1 MRATLI
7 IRGRFPS
14 LNEYIDAERGIRYK
28 AAAMKR
34 EYTDRVSEAAIA
46 QDMPTFKQPVFVVID
61 WFERDKRR
69 DPDNI
74 RFAAKFILDGLV
86 RAGVIIND
94 NQRWILGIEDRYF
107 VDRDK
112 PRVQVTIYDS
122 EGETESE

>member
-1 MRATLI
+1 MKAKLTI
-7 IRGRFPS
+7 CGRFPS
-14 LNEYIDAERGIRYK
+14 LNEYIDAERGIRYM

-61 WFERDKRR
+61 WYERDRRR

-86 RAGVIIND
+86 RAGVLVND
-94 NQRWILGIEDRYF
+94 NQRWILGIEDRYH
-107 VDRDK
+107 VDRDN
-112 PRVQVTIYDS
+112 PRVTITLQTGD
-122 EGETESE
+122 ED